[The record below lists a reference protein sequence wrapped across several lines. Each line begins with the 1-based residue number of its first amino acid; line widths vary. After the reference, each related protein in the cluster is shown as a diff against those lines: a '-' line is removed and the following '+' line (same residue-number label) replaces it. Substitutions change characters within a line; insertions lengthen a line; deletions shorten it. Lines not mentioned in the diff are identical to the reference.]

1 MSQPIRKLADEPNV
15 RFGPEALNLYPEL
28 ALHIARIAA
37 TWSMVENNISLAFIM
52 LVGSGSET
60 SIAMYKALT
69 GTATKDHAMN
79 AAAED
84 KLTAEDYLLYQAT
97 RKILKRTARQR
108 NNVVHGL
115 VGQCDQI
122 KDALVIMHQDVLFD
136 QMNDHLRKK
145 HLSSDAE
152 AVLRVAEERFASK
165 ACVYKDGDFK
175 KVIERLNWAVSVSN
189 DLAIICAEV
198 HREHS
203 RARSRLSS
211 EPLIRKELT
220 RLSQGQ
226 KTSQGEL

>member
-1 MSQPIRKLADEPNV
+1 MSQPIRHLTDNPDV
-15 RFGPEALNLYPEL
+15 HFGPDALDLYPEL
-28 ALHIARIAA
+28 ARNVARIVA
-37 TWSMVENNISLAFIM
+37 TWSLVENNISLAFIM
-52 LVGSGSET
+52 LVGSDSET
-60 SIAMYKALT
+60 SISMYKALT
-69 GTATKDHAMN
+69 VTATKDVTMKAV
-79 AAAED
+79 AQD
-84 KLTAEDYLLYQAT
+84 KLQPQDFLLYQAT
-97 RKILKRTARQR
+97 RNILKRTARQR

-115 VGQCDQI
+115 IGHCEQI
-122 KDALVIMHQDVLFD
+122 KDALVIIHQDVLFD

-145 HLSSDAE
+145 HLLPDKE
-152 AVLRVAEERFASK
+152 AVLRAAEERFASK

-189 DLAIICAEV
+189 DLAIIGAEV